1 MYVKILSVERERER
15 TRFIFAIWIRIRI
28 SEKLDPESDP
38 NYSVKS
44 KFKSFGGSKQSRW
57 GP

>member
-1 MYVKILSVERERER
+1 MYVKIFLNVERERER

-38 NYSVKS
+38 N
-44 KFKSFGGSKQSRW
+44 
-57 GP
+57 